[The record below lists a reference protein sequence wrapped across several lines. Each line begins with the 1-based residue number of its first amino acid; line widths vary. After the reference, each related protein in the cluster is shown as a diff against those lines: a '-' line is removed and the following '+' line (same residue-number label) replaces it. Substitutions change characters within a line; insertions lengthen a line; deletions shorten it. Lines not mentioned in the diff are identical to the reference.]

1 MTLRYFMMKIRNFI
15 FGIALICAIC
25 FSSCSDGSSS
35 PDSNDTEN
43 TANGTEST
51 TNDTSAKVLDLR
63 IKKNGVVYNPNRS
76 IENAAEVTQTEHVKA
91 TAVSGGIQ
99 FEITLPENASYL
111 EIRRLE
117 DIEGMEDFWTTR
129 CELENAWYY
138 AGETYT
144 FVYPLCEP
152 GEKYKFNIGMQV
164 TNENNISKDLD
175 AEIIIITATDGIGD
189 INYSNLTSRHIDLSY
204 DGTKP
209 TVKVLNV
216 IPPEGENV
224 KTRIGYYAQ
233 NSSTESDW
241 NNDTIWFGNYF
252 GKKSDTISSSE
263 LHDAKDYTYPDNPI
277 YYSKDS
283 KILTS
288 QDDGETWEKD
298 EEAMKECQELL
309 ATGFSYFFE
318 STKKSCLLAQYAYTF
333 EVKEMENPERYV
345 WRTAILDSDIIK
357 VK

>member
-1 MTLRYFMMKIRNFI
+1 MTLRYFMMKIRNFV
-15 FGIALICAIC
+15 FGIALVSALC
-25 FSSCSDGSSS
+25 FTSCSDGSSS
-35 PDSNDTEN
+35 SDSNE
-43 TANGTEST
+43 
-51 TNDTSAKVLDLR
+51 TSSRVLDLR
-63 IKKNGVVYNPNRS
+63 IKKNGVVHNSSRS
-76 IENAAEVTQTEHVKA
+76 IENAAEITQTAHVKA

-99 FEITLPENASYL
+99 FEIALPSDASYL

-117 DIEGMEDFWTTR
+117 DIEGREDFWTTR
-129 CELENAWYY
+129 CEPQNIWYY
-138 AGETYT
+138 AGQTYT

-152 GEKYKFNIGMQV
+152 GEKYKFNIGIETTENGV
-164 TNENNISKDLD
+164 TTTLPE
-175 AEIIIITATDGIGD
+175 EIIIITATDGIGD

-233 NSSTESDW
+233 NSSTGSDW
-241 NNDTIWFGNYF
+241 KNDTIWFGNYV
-252 GKKSDTISSSE
+252 GDKSDTISSSE
-263 LHDAKDYTYPDNPI
+263 LYNAKDYTDPDNQVSYEKDTEI
-277 YYSKDS
+277 WTSKD
-283 KILTS
+283 
-288 QDDGETWEKD
+288 DGQTWEKD

>member
-1 MTLRYFMMKIRNFI
+1 MKIRNFI
-15 FGIALICAIC
+15 FGISLVSALC
-25 FSSCSDGSSS
+25 FTSCSDGSSS
-35 PDSNDTEN
+35 SDSNDT
-43 TANGTEST
+43 S
-51 TNDTSAKVLDLR
+51 SRVLDLR
-63 IKKNGVVYNPNRS
+63 IKKNGVVHNSSRS
-76 IENAAEVTQTEHVKA
+76 IENAAEITQTDHVKA

-99 FEITLPENASYL
+99 FEIKLPSDASYL

-129 CELENAWYY
+129 CEPQNILEY
-138 AGETYT
+138 AEKTYT

-152 GEKYKFNIGMQV
+152 GEKYKFNIGIETTENGV
-164 TNENNISKDLD
+164 TTTLPE
-175 AEIIIITATDGIGD
+175 EIIIITATDGIGD

-233 NSSTESDW
+233 NSSTGSDW
-241 NNDTIWFGNYF
+241 KNDTIWFGNYV
-252 GKKSDTISSSE
+252 GDKSDTISSSE
-263 LHDAKDYTYPDNPI
+263 LYNAKDYTDPDNQVSYEKDTVI
-277 YYSKDS
+277 WISKD
-283 KILTS
+283 
-288 QDDGETWEKD
+288 DGQTWEKD

-309 ATGFSYFFE
+309 ATGFSHFFE
-318 STKKSCLLAQYAYTF
+318 STNKSCLLAQYAYTF
-333 EVKEMENPERYV
+333 EVNEMENPERYV

>member
-1 MTLRYFMMKIRNFI
+1 MKIRNFI
-15 FGIALICAIC
+15 FGISLICAIC

-35 PDSNDTEN
+35 SDSNDTEN
-43 TANGTEST
+43 TTTGTS
-51 TNDTSAKVLDLR
+51 SKILDLR
-63 IKKNGVVYNPNRS
+63 IKKDGVVHNSSRS
-76 IENAAEVTQTEHVKA
+76 IENAAEITQTAHVKA

-99 FEITLPENASYL
+99 FEIKLPSDASYL

-129 CELENAWYY
+129 CEPQNIWKC
-138 AGETYT
+138 AGQTYT

-152 GEKYKFNIGMQV
+152 SEKYKFNIGIETTTIDNV
-164 TNENNISKDLD
+164 TTTLPE
-175 AEIIIITATDGIGD
+175 EIIIITATDGIGD
-189 INYSNLTSRHIDLSY
+189 IDYSNLKSRHIDLSY

-216 IPPEGENV
+216 IPPEGDNV
-224 KTRIGYYAQ
+224 ETRIGYYAQ

-241 NNDTIWFGNYF
+241 VNDTIWFGNYL
-252 GKKSDTISSSE
+252 GKKSETISSSE
-263 LHDAKDYTYPDNPI
+263 LHDAKDYTDPENPF

-283 KILTS
+283 KILKS
-288 QDDGETWEKD
+288 QDDGKTWEED
-298 EEAMKECQELL
+298 EEATKECQELL
-309 ATGFSYFFE
+309 KTGFSHFFE
-318 STKKSCLLAQYAYTF
+318 STNKSYLFAQYAYTF
-333 EVKEMENPERYV
+333 EVNEMENPERYV

>member
-1 MTLRYFMMKIRNFI
+1 MKIRNFI

-25 FSSCSDGSSS
+25 FTSCSDGSSS
-35 PDSNDTEN
+35 SDSD
-43 TANGTEST
+43 
-51 TNDTSAKVLDLR
+51 DTSSRVLDLR
-63 IKKNGVVYNPNRS
+63 IKKNGVVYNPSRS

-91 TAVSGGIQ
+91 AAVSGGIQ

-129 CELENAWYY
+129 CEVQYIY
-138 AGETYT
+138 AYKEDKYT

-152 GEKYKFNIGMQV
+152 GEKYKFNIGIETTENGV
-164 TNENNISKDLD
+164 TTTLTE
-175 AEIIIITATDGIGD
+175 EIIIITATDGIGD

-209 TVKVLNV
+209 IVKVLNV

-233 NSSTESDW
+233 KSSTGSDW
-241 NNDTIWFGNYF
+241 KNDTIWFGNYV
-252 GKKSDTISSSE
+252 GDKSETISSSE
-263 LHDAKDYTYPDNPI
+263 LYNAKDYTDPDNQVSYEKDAKI
-277 YYSKDS
+277 WTSK
-283 KILTS
+283 
-288 QDDGETWEKD
+288 DDGETWEID
-298 EEAMKECQELL
+298 EEATKECQELL

>member
-1 MTLRYFMMKIRNFI
+1 MMKIRNFI
-15 FGIALICAIC
+15 FGISLICAIC

-35 PDSNDTEN
+35 SDSDD
-43 TANGTEST
+43 TEST

-63 IKKNGVVYNPNRS
+63 IKKNGVVYNPSRS
-76 IENAAEVTQTEHVKA
+76 IENAAEITQTTHVKA

-99 FEITLPENASYL
+99 FEIALPSDATYL

-129 CELENAWYY
+129 CELQDAWKYK
-138 AGETYT
+138 GQTYK

-152 GEKYKFNIGMQV
+152 GEKYKFNIGIQV
-164 TNENNISKDLD
+164 TDEKQNSKDLD

-216 IPPEGENV
+216 IPPEGDNV
-224 KTRIGYYAQ
+224 GTRIAYYAK
-233 NSSTESDW
+233 NSSTETDW
-241 NNDTIWFGNYF
+241 NNDVIWFGNYL
-252 GKKSDTISSSE
+252 GKKTDTDTVSSTK
-263 LHDAKDYTYPDNPI
+263 LHDAKDYTNPKNPV
-277 YYSKDS
+277 YYLEDK
-283 KILTS
+283 
-288 QDDGETWEKD
+288 E
-298 EEAMKECQELL
+298 ECQELL

-318 STKKSCLLAQYAYTF
+318 STNKSCLLAQYAYTF
-333 EVKEMENPERYV
+333 EVKEMENPERYT

>member
-1 MTLRYFMMKIRNFI
+1 MKIRNFI
-15 FGIALICAIC
+15 FGISLICAIC
-25 FSSCSDGSSS
+25 FASCSDGSSS
-35 PDSNDTEN
+35 SDSNDAEN
-43 TANGTEST
+43 T
-51 TNDTSAKVLDLR
+51 TSAKVLDLR
-63 IKKNGVVYNPNRS
+63 IKKNGVVYNSSRS
-76 IENAAEVTQTEHVKA
+76 IENAAEITQTAHVKA
-91 TAVSGGIQ
+91 AAVSGGIQ
-99 FEITLPENASYL
+99 FEISLPENASYL

-129 CELENAWYY
+129 CEPQNIWYY
-138 AGETYT
+138 AGQTYT

-152 GEKYKFNIGMQV
+152 GEKYKFNIGIETTENGV
-164 TNENNISKDLD
+164 TTTLPE
-175 AEIIIITATDGIGD
+175 EIIIITATDGIGD

-233 NSSTESDW
+233 NSSTGSDW
-241 NNDTIWFGNYF
+241 KNDTIWFGNYV
-252 GKKSDTISSSE
+252 GDKSETISSSE
-263 LHDAKDYTYPDNPI
+263 LYNAKDYTDPDNQVSYEKDTVI
-277 YYSKDS
+277 WTSKD
-283 KILTS
+283 
-288 QDDGETWEKD
+288 DGQTWEKD

-333 EVKEMENPERYV
+333 EVNEMENPERYV

>member
-1 MTLRYFMMKIRNFI
+1 MKIRNFI
-15 FGIALICAIC
+15 FGISLICAIC

-35 PDSNDTEN
+35 SDSNE
-43 TANGTEST
+43 
-51 TNDTSAKVLDLR
+51 TSSRVLDLR
-63 IKKNGVVYNPNRS
+63 IKKNGVVHNSSRS
-76 IENAAEVTQTEHVKA
+76 IENAAEITQTANVKA

-99 FEITLPENASYL
+99 FEIDIPKNTTYL

-117 DIEGMEDFWTTR
+117 DIEGTEDFWTTR
-129 CELENAWYY
+129 CEPQNIWYY
-138 AGETYT
+138 AGQTYT

-152 GEKYKFNIGMQV
+152 GEKYKFNIGIETTENGV
-164 TNENNISKDLD
+164 TTTLPE
-175 AEIIIITATDGIGD
+175 EIIIITATDGIGD
-189 INYSNLTSRHIDLSY
+189 IDYSNLKSRHIDLSY

-233 NSSTESDW
+233 NSSTEQDW
-241 NNDTIWFGNYF
+241 NNDAIWFGNYF

-288 QDDGETWEKD
+288 QDDGKTWEED
-298 EEAMKECQELL
+298 EEATKECQELL
-309 ATGFSYFFE
+309 KTGFSHFLK
-318 STKKSCLLAQYAYTF
+318 STNKSCLFAQYAYTF
-333 EVKEMENPERYV
+333 EVNEMENPERYV

>member
-1 MTLRYFMMKIRNFI
+1 MKIRNFV

-25 FSSCSDGSSS
+25 FTSCSDGSSS
-35 PDSNDTEN
+35 SESNDT
-43 TANGTEST
+43 S
-51 TNDTSAKVLDLR
+51 SRVLDLR
-63 IKKNGVVYNPNRS
+63 IKKNGVVHNSSRS
-76 IENAAEVTQTEHVKA
+76 IENAAEITQTAHVKA

-99 FEITLPENASYL
+99 FEIKLPSDATYL

-129 CELENAWYY
+129 CELQDAWKYK
-138 AGETYT
+138 GQTYK

-152 GEKYKFNIGMQV
+152 GEKYKFNIGIQV
-164 TNENNISKDLD
+164 NTKDLD

-189 INYSNLTSRHIDLSY
+189 IDYSNLTSRHIDLSY

-216 IPPEGENV
+216 IPPEGDNV
-224 KTRIGYYAQ
+224 GTRIGYYAQ

-241 NNDTIWFGNYF
+241 KNDTIWFGDYI
-252 GKKSDTISSSE
+252 GDKSETISSTE
-263 LHDAKDYTYPDNPI
+263 LYNAKDYTDPKNPVPC
-277 YYSKDS
+277 SKDKETYIS
-283 KILTS
+283 K
-288 QDDGETWEKD
+288 DNGNTWENVTEKY
-298 EEAMKECQELL
+298 QELL
-309 ATGFSYFFE
+309 KTGFSHFFE
-318 STKKSCLLAQYAYTF
+318 STNKSCLLAQYAYTF
-333 EVKEMENPERYV
+333 EVNEMENPERYV

>member
-1 MTLRYFMMKIRNFI
+1 MKIRNFI
-15 FGIALICAIC
+15 FGIALISAIC
-25 FSSCSDGSSS
+25 FTSCSDGSSS
-35 PDSNDTEN
+35 SDSD
-43 TANGTEST
+43 
-51 TNDTSAKVLDLR
+51 DTSSRVLDLR
-63 IKKNGVVYNPNRS
+63 IKKNGVVYNPSRS
-76 IENAAEVTQTEHVKA
+76 IENAAEITQTAHVKA
-91 TAVSGGIQ
+91 AAVSGGIQ
-99 FEITLPENASYL
+99 FEISLPENASYL

-129 CELENAWYY
+129 CEPQNIWYY
-138 AGETYT
+138 AGQTYT

-152 GEKYKFNIGMQV
+152 GEKYKFNIGIETTENGV
-164 TNENNISKDLD
+164 TTTLPE
-175 AEIIIITATDGIGD
+175 EIIIITATDGIGD

-224 KTRIGYYAQ
+224 KTRIGYFAQ
-233 NSSTESDW
+233 NSSTGSDW
-241 NNDTIWFGNYF
+241 KNDTIWFGNYI
-252 GKKSDTISSSE
+252 GDKSETISSSE
-263 LHDAKDYTYPDNPI
+263 LYNAKDYTDPDNQVSYEKDAEI
-277 YYSKDS
+277 WTSKD
-283 KILTS
+283 
-288 QDDGETWEKD
+288 DGQTWEKD
-298 EEAMKECQELL
+298 EEAMKYCQELL

>member
-1 MTLRYFMMKIRNFI
+1 MTLRYFMMKFRNFI
-15 FGIALICAIC
+15 FGIALISAIC

-35 PDSNDTEN
+35 SDSNDAEN
-43 TANGTEST
+43 T
-51 TNDTSAKVLDLR
+51 TSAKVLDLR
-63 IKKNGVVYNPNRS
+63 IKKNGVVYNSSRS
-76 IENAAEVTQTEHVKA
+76 IENAAEITQTVHVKA
-91 TAVSGGIQ
+91 AAVSGGIQ
-99 FEITLPENASYL
+99 FEIALPSDASYL

-129 CELENAWYY
+129 CELQDAWQYK
-138 AGETYT
+138 GRTYK

-152 GEKYKFNIGMQV
+152 GEKYKFNIGIETTTINNV
-164 TNENNISKDLD
+164 TTTLPE
-175 AEIIIITATDGIGD
+175 EIIIITATDGIGD

-233 NSSTESDW
+233 NSSTGSDW
-241 NNDTIWFGNYF
+241 KNDTIWFGNYV
-252 GKKSDTISSSE
+252 GDKSETISSSE
-263 LHDAKDYTYPDNPI
+263 LYNAKDYTDPDNQVSYEKDAEI
-277 YYSKDS
+277 WTSKD
-283 KILTS
+283 
-288 QDDGETWEKD
+288 DGQTWEKD
-298 EEAMKECQELL
+298 EEAMKYCQELL
-309 ATGFSYFFE
+309 ATGFSHFFE
-318 STKKSCLLAQYAYTF
+318 STNKSCLLAQYAYTF
-333 EVKEMENPERYV
+333 EVNEMENPERYV

>member
-1 MTLRYFMMKIRNFI
+1 MKIRNFI
-15 FGIALICAIC
+15 FGISLVSALC
-25 FSSCSDGSSS
+25 FTSCSDGSSS
-35 PDSNDTEN
+35 SDSNDT
-43 TANGTEST
+43 S
-51 TNDTSAKVLDLR
+51 SRVLDLR
-63 IKKNGVVYNPNRS
+63 IKKNGVVYNSSRS
-76 IENAAEVTQTEHVKA
+76 IENAAEITQTAHVKA

-99 FEITLPENASYL
+99 FEISLPENASYL

-117 DIEGMEDFWTTR
+117 DIEGREDFWTTR
-129 CELENAWYY
+129 CEPQKIWYY
-138 AGETYT
+138 AGQTYT

-152 GEKYKFNIGMQV
+152 GEKYKFNIGIE
-164 TNENNISKDLD
+164 TTENGIMKPIPE
-175 AEIIIITATDGIGD
+175 EIIIITATDGIGD

-233 NSSTESDW
+233 NSSTGSDW
-241 NNDTIWFGNYF
+241 KNDTIWFGNYV
-252 GKKSDTISSSE
+252 GDKSDTISSSE
-263 LHDAKDYTYPDNPI
+263 LYNAKDYTDPDNQVSYEKDTEI
-277 YYSKDS
+277 WTSKD
-283 KILTS
+283 
-288 QDDGETWEKD
+288 DGQTWEKD

-309 ATGFSYFFE
+309 ATGFSHFFE

-333 EVKEMENPERYV
+333 EVNEMENPERYV

>member
-1 MTLRYFMMKIRNFI
+1 MKIRNFI

-25 FSSCSDGSSS
+25 FSSCSDGSSTS
-35 PDSNDTEN
+35 DSD
-43 TANGTEST
+43 
-51 TNDTSAKVLDLR
+51 DTSSRVLDLR
-63 IKKNGVVYNPNRS
+63 IKKNGVVYNPSRS
-76 IENAAEVTQTEHVKA
+76 IENEAEITQTTNVKA

-99 FEITLPENASYL
+99 FEINLPPDATYL

-129 CELENAWYY
+129 CELQDAWQYK
-138 AGETYT
+138 GQTYT

-164 TNENNISKDLD
+164 TENNITKDLD

-241 NNDTIWFGNYF
+241 KNDTIWFGNYV
-252 GKKSDTISSSE
+252 GDKSETISSSE
-263 LHDAKDYTYPDNPI
+263 LYNAKDYTNPNSPV
-277 YYSKDS
+277 YY
-283 KILTS
+283 
-288 QDDGETWEKD
+288 
-298 EEAMKECQELL
+298 EEGKEATKECQELL
-309 ATGFSYFFE
+309 ATGFSYFLKR
-318 STKKSCLLAQYAYTF
+318 TNKSYLFAQYAYTF
-333 EVKEMENPERYV
+333 EVNEMENPERYV

>member
-1 MTLRYFMMKIRNFI
+1 MKIRNFI

-25 FSSCSDGSSS
+25 FTSCSDGSSS
-35 PDSNDTEN
+35 SDSNE
-43 TANGTEST
+43 
-51 TNDTSAKVLDLR
+51 TSSRVLDLR
-63 IKKNGVVYNPNRS
+63 IKKNGVVHNSSRS
-76 IENAAEVTQTEHVKA
+76 IENAAEITQTAHVKA

-99 FEITLPENASYL
+99 FEIALPSDASYL

-117 DIEGMEDFWTTR
+117 DIEGREDFWTTR
-129 CELENAWYY
+129 CEPQNIWYY
-138 AGETYT
+138 AGQTYT

-152 GEKYKFNIGMQV
+152 GEKYKFNIGIETTENGV
-164 TNENNISKDLD
+164 TTTLPE
-175 AEIIIITATDGIGD
+175 EIIIITATDGIGD

-233 NSSTESDW
+233 NSNTESDW
-241 NNDTIWFGNYF
+241 KNDTIWFGNYI
-252 GKKSDTISSSE
+252 GDKSETISSTK
-263 LHDAKDYTYPDNPI
+263 LHNAKDYTNPNSPV
-277 YYSKDS
+277 YYEEDS
-283 KILTS
+283 KILKS
-288 QDDGETWEKD
+288 EDSGKNWKID
-298 EEAMKECQELL
+298 EEATKECQELL

>member
-1 MTLRYFMMKIRNFI
+1 MKIRNFV
-15 FGIALICAIC
+15 FGIALVSALC
-25 FSSCSDGSSS
+25 FTSCSDGSNSS
-35 PDSNDTEN
+35 ESNDT
-43 TANGTEST
+43 S
-51 TNDTSAKVLDLR
+51 SRVLDLR
-63 IKKNGVVYNPNRS
+63 IKKNGVVHNSSRS
-76 IENAAEVTQTEHVKA
+76 IENAAEITQTAHVKA

-99 FEITLPENASYL
+99 FEIELPRDATYL

-129 CELENAWYY
+129 CELQD
-138 AGETYT
+138 AGKYVGQPYK

-152 GEKYKFNIGMQV
+152 GEKYKFNIGIETTENGV
-164 TNENNISKDLD
+164 TTTLPE
-175 AEIIIITATDGIGD
+175 EIIIITATDGIGD
-189 INYSNLTSRHIDLSY
+189 IDYSNLKSRHIDLSY

-233 NSSTESDW
+233 NSSTGSDW
-241 NNDTIWFGNYF
+241 KNDTIWFGNYV
-252 GKKSDTISSSE
+252 GDKSETISSSE
-263 LHDAKDYTYPDNPI
+263 LYNAKDYTDPDNQVSYEKDTEI
-277 YYSKDS
+277 WTSKD
-283 KILTS
+283 
-288 QDDGETWEKD
+288 DGQTWEKD